1 MRIVT
6 EEKNIERADALLL
19 ELLAFVQAVINKTP
33 PVVSGEDGRRA
44 LAVALAITG
53 SIEHRLLRPNARAD
67 ATEAT

>member
-19 ELLAFVQAVINKTP
+19 ELQAFVHAVINKTP

-53 SIEHRLLRPNARAD
+53 AIENLLPRPNARAG
-67 ATEAT
+67 ATEAN